1 MYGKTKTLT
10 GRGVWGIHT
19 YMHQNLAKMQK
30 LSQGEGFWVSSPKT
44 LTGRGVL
51 KRTLNENS
59 TIAKH
64 VCMYLRF
71 QNPSPCEGFFK
82 TPLPVR
88 GFSKPLSLWGVFQ
101 NPSPCEGFFKTPL
114 PVRGFSKPLCLWG
127 VFQNPSACEGF
138 SKPLCLWGVFQNLSP
153 CEGFS
158 KTPLPVRG
166 FSKVLSLWRGFSKVL
181 SLWRVFQNPSPCEG
195 FFCLGRKHSSL
206 LGFQKYPPSQFKNK
220 WTGMLQESLFQCV
233 FEP

>member
-71 QNPSPCEGFFK
+71 QNPSPCEGF
-82 TPLPVR
+82 
-88 GFSKPLSLWGVFQ
+88 SKPLSLWGVFQ
-101 NPSPCEGFFKTPL
+101 NPSPCEGFFNILLPARSFSRLVSLWAFFQTPL
-114 PVRGFSKPLCLWG
+114 PEKGFSSLGQKNASENFQKG
-127 VFQNPSACEGF
+127 VF
-138 SKPLCLWGVFQNLSP
+138 KYFQAWN
-153 CEGFS
+153 
-158 KTPLPVRG
+158 RR
-166 FSKVLSLWRGFSKVL
+166 SL
-181 SLWRVFQNPSPCEG
+181 
-195 FFCLGRKHSSL
+195 
-206 LGFQKYPPSQFKNK
+206 
-220 WTGMLQESLFQCV
+220 
-233 FEP
+233 

>member
-82 TPLPVR
+82 N
-88 GFSKPLSLWGVFQ
+88 PLSVK
-101 NPSPCEGFFKTPL
+101 S
-114 PVRGFSKPLCLWG
+114 
-127 VFQNPSACEGF
+127 
-138 SKPLCLWGVFQNLSP
+138 
-153 CEGFS
+153 
-158 KTPLPVRG
+158 
-166 FSKVLSLWRGFSKVL
+166 FSKVL
-181 SLWRVFQNPSPCEG
+181 SLWRVFQSPSPYDG
-195 FFCLGRKHSSL
+195 RFCLGRKHSSL

-233 FEP
+233 FEPKTFCENLETYIHSWGL

>member
-114 PVRGFSKPLCLWG
+114 PVRGFSKPLSLWG
-127 VFQNPSACEGF
+127 VFQNPS
-138 SKPLCLWGVFQNLSP
+138 P
-153 CEGFS
+153 CEGFF
-158 KTPLPVRG
+158 KNPLSVK
-166 FSKVLSLWRGFSKVL
+166 SFSKVL
-181 SLWRVFQNPSPCEG
+181 SLWRVFQSPSPYDG
-195 FFCLGRKHSSL
+195 LFCLGRKHSSL